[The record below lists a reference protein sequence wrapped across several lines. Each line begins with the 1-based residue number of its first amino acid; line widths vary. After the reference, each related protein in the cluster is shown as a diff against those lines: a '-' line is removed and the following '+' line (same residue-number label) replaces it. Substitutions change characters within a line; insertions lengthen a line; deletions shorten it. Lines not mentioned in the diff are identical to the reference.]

1 VAIPSVATFWRLS
14 RRTERLF
21 DLEDGV
27 ATSLKDIDERLAEMD
42 RRIARVE
49 ADQRAVIAEAR
60 GAAAATGS
68 AMAAQAVADI
78 SRRLGVLE
86 ERTRAAAPAGPRR
99 SRLTAPKARRD
110 DD

>member
-1 VAIPSVATFWRLS
+1 MAIPSVTTLWQLVNRV
-14 RRTERLF
+14 ERLLE
-21 DLEDGV
+21 LEDGI
-27 ATSLKDIDERLAEMD
+27 AKSLKAIDERLAEMD

-68 AMAAQAVADI
+68 AAAAHAVTDLA
-78 SRRLGVLE
+78 RRIGALE
-86 ERTRAAAPAGPRR
+86 ERSRITAPAAPRRPR
-99 SRLTAPKARRD
+99 LAAPKARRD